1 MKILPKLDSGPILL
15 KEKLKITKDDD
26 YISLSKKLSILGS
39 KTHDRLLKFNRDKFI
54 KIYRSR

>member
-1 MKILPKLDSGPILL
+1 MNMDKETEYQSWCKDEFWITI

-39 KTHDRLLKFNRDKFI
+39 N
-54 KIYRSR
+54 S